1 MRSRTSNSV
10 LHKLPP
16 SSKRLVVLV
25 LSSLLC
31 LAAVLLPTSGLLL
44 SKAQGLSDV
53 QTGSKT
59 VELAPDAKTEGMEVN
74 VGIQLKNIYD
84 LNLASQSFLAEGWYW
99 LSWNDEVQAVLESL
113 KIEPTQMIEFPNEI
127 EVGQFSVN
135 EVLPEEVK
143 VKSGTPHSLYVK
155 FSGKF
160 YIDEVAQRLAPFDP
174 QRLKL
179 ALEVKL
185 SSLTEGPN
193 QINLVPISIEQ
204 LPIAGEFSSVNGFI
218 LTDTEWTRQ
227 MANYIEP
234 LAGKNQTRSREI
246 VRYSRA
252 TAILTYSPDPV
263 TVFLKWL
270 LPLIAVMGIVILS
283 PSIDGTL
290 GDVRLAIPSAALL
303 TLVVLHDGYKEN
315 FPPAPYLTYL
325 DEIYTYSYI
334 ACFVIF
340 LLFLVGTNTHSRGS
354 EQEREAISNKINRL
368 DLIVQVSMI
377 SGFVIVAS
385 VGWFS

>member
-44 SKAQGLSDV
+44 SKAQGLSEV

-127 EVGQFSVN
+127 EAGQFSVN

-143 VKSGTPHSLYVK
+143 VKSGTPHSL
-155 FSGKF
+155 
-160 YIDEVAQRLAPFDP
+160 
-174 QRLKL
+174 
-179 ALEVKL
+179 
-185 SSLTEGPN
+185 
-193 QINLVPISIEQ
+193 
-204 LPIAGEFSSVNGFI
+204 
-218 LTDTEWTRQ
+218 
-227 MANYIEP
+227 
-234 LAGKNQTRSREI
+234 
-246 VRYSRA
+246 
-252 TAILTYSPDPV
+252 
-263 TVFLKWL
+263 
-270 LPLIAVMGIVILS
+270 
-283 PSIDGTL
+283 
-290 GDVRLAIPSAALL
+290 
-303 TLVVLHDGYKEN
+303 
-315 FPPAPYLTYL
+315 
-325 DEIYTYSYI
+325 
-334 ACFVIF
+334 
-340 LLFLVGTNTHSRGS
+340 
-354 EQEREAISNKINRL
+354 
-368 DLIVQVSMI
+368 
-377 SGFVIVAS
+377 
-385 VGWFS
+385 